1 MTAHINTPSVLNS
14 TVETAKEEKSMNV
27 RAMSLPRILLH
38 IEGLAVFV
46 AAIATYANLG
56 GNWLVFIALLLTPDL
71 AMLAYFL
78 NPRWGSISYNLFHTY
93 TFPLALFALGLL
105 TGNTGVAQIAA
116 IWLAHIGMDRTVGY
130 GLKYSTGFKDTH
142 LQRI

>member
-1 MTAHINTPSVLNS
+1 MTTHIKTPSVLSS
-14 TVETAKEEKSMNV
+14 TVEITQEEKKMNV
-27 RAMSLPRILLH
+27 RAMSLPRVLLH
-38 IEGLAVFV
+38 IEGFAVFA
-46 AAIATYANLG
+46 AAIAAYANLG
-56 GNWLVFIALLLTPDL
+56 GNWLVFIALLLAPDL

-105 TGNTGVAQIAA
+105 SGSTGVAQIAA